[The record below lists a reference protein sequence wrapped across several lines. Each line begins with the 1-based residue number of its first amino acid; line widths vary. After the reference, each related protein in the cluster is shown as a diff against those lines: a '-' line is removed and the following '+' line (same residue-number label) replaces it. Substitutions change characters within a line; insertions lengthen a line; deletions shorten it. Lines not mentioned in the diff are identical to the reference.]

1 MSVAAGMLWR
11 MNDHVFDFVV
21 DRSVVRQH
29 VRVTRHAECVRF
41 ECVSNYST
49 CVHELLPA
57 DFAMFLASLGC
68 DGMDVLS
75 ACRRLAEAG
84 EGASVR
90 RAVDRVAH
98 TLQSTY

>member
-1 MSVAAGMLWR
+1 MVAGMLWR
-11 MNDHVFDFVV
+11 MNAHVFDFVI

-41 ECVSNYST
+41 ECVSNYAT
-49 CVHELLPA
+49 CVHELVPR
-57 DFAMFLASLGC
+57 DYEKFVASLGC
-68 DGMDVLS
+68 DGTDVLS
-75 ACRRLAEAG
+75 ACRRLAKAG